1 MAIRG
6 PLTGI
11 RILDISHA
19 HAGPYGS
26 QLLGDLGAEV
36 LKIEPPGRGDI
47 VRGLKQPGLSGEGY
61 YTLALNRNKKSV
73 TLDMYTESG
82 KEAFYDLVKIS
93 DVVFDNFRAGVIE
106 RLGVDFETLKDIN
119 SKIISCSITGY
130 GPSGP
135 YKDKPAI
142 DDMVQGIAGS
152 LSLAGEPDSGPLRPG
167 IAIAD
172 LSGGFFGAMG
182 VVVALYERQKT
193 DKGVRVE
200 VNLLESTMSLMST
213 HFQMY
218 FLSGKPPKPQG
229 KRHPAAPIG
238 VFQTRNGH
246 VTLGLSWPNIAH
258 VIGRSWLLNDPRF
271 DTMEKRL
278 KSKNELESIMEG
290 ALMEKDTE
298 EWLELFKEH
307 DIIGGPIN
315 TLDKV
320 ENDPQVIYN
329 ETVIH
334 MEHPLCGPIRAIATP
349 IRIKDG
355 IDGTHEP
362 PPTLGQ
368 HTDEVLKGLLGYS
381 DEKIRSIQKEVEEH
395 AKELAKH
402 VKEKI

>member
-1 MAIRG
+1 MTMTG

-11 RILDISHA
+11 RILDLSHA

-47 VRGLKQPGLSGEGY
+47 VRGINPSLKGESY
-61 YTLALNRNKKSV
+61 YTLALNRNKKSI

-82 KEAFYDLVKIS
+82 KEVFYDLVKIS
-93 DVVFDNFRAGVIE
+93 DVVFDNFRAGAIE
-106 RLGVDFETLKDIN
+106 RLGADFETLKKMN
-119 SKIISCSITGY
+119 PKIISCSITGY
-130 GPSGP
+130 GTAGP
-135 YKDKPAI
+135 YKDRPAI

-152 LSLAGEPDSGPLRPG
+152 LSLAGEPDGGPLRPG

-193 DKGVRVE
+193 GKGVRVD
-200 VNLLESTMSLMST
+200 VNLLESTMSLMSN
-213 HFQMY
+213 HFQMF
-218 FLSGKPPKPQG
+218 FLSGKPPAPQG

-238 VFQTRNGH
+238 VFQTRNGYL
-246 VTLGLSWPNIAH
+246 TLGLSWPNIVH
-258 VIGRSWLLNDPRF
+258 VLDRSWLLDDPRF

-278 KSKNELESIMEG
+278 KSKNELESIMED

-315 TLDKV
+315 TLDMV
-320 ENDPQVIYN
+320 EKDPQVIYN
-329 ETVIH
+329 QTIIN
-334 MEHPLCGPIRAIATP
+334 MDHPLCGPIKAVATP
-349 IRIKDG
+349 IRIKDCM
-355 IDGTHEP
+355 DGTHEP

-368 HTDEVLKGLLGYS
+368 HTDKVLKGLLGYS
-381 DEKIRSIQKEVEEH
+381 NEKIMSIQKEAGEH

>member
-11 RILDISHA
+11 RVLDLSHA

-47 VRGLKQPGLSGEGY
+47 VRGINPSLKGESY
-61 YTLALNRNKKSV
+61 YTLALNRNKKSI

-106 RLGVDFETLKDIN
+106 RLGVDFETLKKTN
-119 SKIISCSITGY
+119 PEIISCSITGY
-130 GPSGP
+130 GAAGP
-135 YKDKPAI
+135 YKDRPAI
-142 DDMVQGIAGS
+142 DDIVQGMAGS
-152 LSLAGEPDSGPLRPG
+152 LSLAGDPDSGPLRPG

-182 VVVALYERQKT
+182 VVAALYERQKT
-193 DKGVRVE
+193 GKGVRVD
-200 VNLLESTMSLMST
+200 VNLLESTMSLMSN

-238 VFQTRNGH
+238 VFQTRNGY
-246 VTLGLSWPNIAH
+246 VTLGLSWPDIAH
-258 VIGRSWLLNDPRF
+258 VLGRSWLLNDPRF

-278 KSKNELESIMEG
+278 KSKNELESIMEE

-298 EWLELFKEH
+298 EWLDLFKEH

-320 ENDPQVIYN
+320 EKDPQVIYN

-334 MEHPLCGPIRAIATP
+334 MDHPVCGPIRAIATP
-349 IRIKDG
+349 IRIRDRMDG
-355 IDGTHEP
+355 SHEP

-368 HTDEVLKGLLGYS
+368 HTEEVLKSLLGYS
-381 DEKIRSIQKEVEEH
+381 DEKIRSIQKETEEH

-402 VKEKI
+402 VKEKL